1 MGMYVEEKDGYRNL
15 YEGILTCSHSCIQF
29 FVDALTHKTKRALY
43 GVRLCR
49 YVVKD
54 RRWNRKSNPL
64 NLLQNNNKMY
74 RASVSFYVHECF
86 LLTDITHIYDAKK
99 KNEDDVISCTSC
111 VTHHTAD
118 RRGRRRTQTSSLQQ
132 NQHKSD
138 GRF

>member
-74 RASVSFYVHECF
+74 RASVSFYVQYMSVF
-86 LLTDITHIYDAKK
+86 
-99 KNEDDVISCTSC
+99 S
-111 VTHHTAD
+111 
-118 RRGRRRTQTSSLQQ
+118 
-132 NQHKSD
+132 
-138 GRF
+138 